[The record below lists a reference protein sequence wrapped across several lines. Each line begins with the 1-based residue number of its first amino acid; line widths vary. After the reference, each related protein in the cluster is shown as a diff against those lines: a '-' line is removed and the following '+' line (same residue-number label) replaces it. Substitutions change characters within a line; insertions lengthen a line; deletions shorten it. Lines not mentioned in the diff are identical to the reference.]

1 MNLSLRRL
9 LMRSGKLLA
18 LLLCC
23 AQGWA
28 PAAPLVSN
36 LPFDLAWDGAAT
48 AVESAKPARA
58 VQVAPSVAPA
68 MVSRTPVV
76 PVALV
81 APMAPIVSPA
91 PVPVSTAR
99 PASAAVKP
107 SLSAP
112 APSAETKP
120 ADLPQA
126 SPAVDSAP
134 PVLAAGTAAIG
145 AGDVLQVTVFGQPD
159 MSAEVSV
166 TEGGEVTLPLIGL
179 IRLAGLSSSDVEK
192 LVARRLREREFLLNP
207 EVSVTVRQNRSQVV
221 SVLGEVVKPGR
232 YPIQG
237 RFTVLDLLATAGGLT
252 PKADTVAFLL
262 RKGDGSAGGAGAGSD
277 PAQRIRIPIRLDRV
291 NTPDRSSLDLVLSND
306 DMVYVGQ
313 QKFFYILGEVRR
325 PGSYPM
331 EPDLNVMRALS
342 ISGGVTERGS
352 MNRINI
358 HRQADAPN
366 GRELAPRLT
375 DSVMEG
381 DVIYVKER
389 IF

>member
-1 MNLSLRRL
+1 MSPPAVRPRPAATVANPPAAPASPVASVPSAPASPTPRA
-9 LMRSGKLLA
+9 GVAQPVKPLA
-18 LLLCC
+18 ASAATPTPTLAPL
-23 AQGWA
+23 AGPATGATTAPMVAPVATPVAPPAVAA
-28 PAAPLVSN
+28 PAA
-36 LPFDLAWDGAAT
+36 
-48 AVESAKPARA
+48 
-58 VQVAPSVAPA
+58 
-68 MVSRTPVV
+68 
-76 PVALV
+76 
-81 APMAPIVSPA
+81 A
-91 PVPVSTAR
+91 PVLAPEALAR
-99 PASAAVKP
+99 
-107 SLSAP
+107 SAP
-112 APSAETKP
+112 A
-120 ADLPQA
+120 QA
-126 SPAVDSAP
+126 AAP
-134 PVLAAGTAAIG
+134 LAAGTAAIG

-166 TEGGEVTLPLIGL
+166 TESGEVTLPLIGL

-207 EVSVTVRQNRSQVV
+207 EVSVTVRQNRSQMV
-221 SVLGEVVKPGR
+221 SVLGEVVRPGR

-252 PKADTVAFLL
+252 PKADAVVFLL
-262 RKGDGSAGGAGAGSD
+262 RKSDERASGGGTGAGAE
-277 PAQRIRIPIRLDRV
+277 AQRVRIPIRLDRV
-291 NTPDRSSLDLVLSND
+291 NQPDRSSLDLVLSND

-375 DSVMEG
+375 DAVMEG